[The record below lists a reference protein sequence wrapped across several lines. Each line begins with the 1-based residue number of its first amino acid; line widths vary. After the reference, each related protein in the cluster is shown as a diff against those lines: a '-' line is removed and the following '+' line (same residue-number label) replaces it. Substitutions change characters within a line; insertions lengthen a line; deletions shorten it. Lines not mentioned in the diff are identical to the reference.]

1 MGDDLTEKP
10 TAQVSYRD
18 TYNEWMNPVLDD
30 EPYCRYYYQ
39 LHKNVDQEMMKV
51 FTALQNSR
59 YADDTIVIFT
69 ADHGEM
75 LLAHGGMQNKMYQA
89 YDETTRV
96 PLMIWYPKLIPG
108 RRPVDTLTS
117 HADFVPT
124 LLGLAGIDQ

>member
-1 MGDDLTEKP
+1 
-10 TAQVSYRD
+10 
-18 TYNEWMNPVLDD
+18 
-30 EPYCRYYYQ
+30 
-39 LHKNVDQEMMKV
+39 MMKV

-75 LLAHGGMQNKMYQA
+75 LLAHGGMHNKMYQA

-108 RRPVDTLTS
+108 PRSVDSADQPRRLRADAAGTGGNRCRTS
-117 HADFVPT
+117 RRSARCWR
-124 LLGLAGIDQ
+124 